1 MSKIP
6 FIETYLDN
14 GIKVIMSRNRRIPIS
29 IILVGFRVGSKME
42 QKGKKGIAHL
52 LEHLMFTNIEGED
65 RNHFDKMITLNGGD
79 TNAVTSYDYTY
90 YYIQI
95 PSSKLEFAV
104 ALDAN
109 RFNNISLDEE
119 SLKIQKKVVIEEK
132 LEAYD
137 NAPYGDV
144 DLLCS
149 QNLFSGTDYETPIIG
164 LEKDINSI
172 NILDVKEFF
181 YKNYIV
187 NNCIITVAGNIDY
200 DKVYKILNK
209 YYRTIHTNDC
219 TNYEFKDRNFEHSFE
234 LYPKSK
240 VDLEL
245 NGKFIFFKTTPRNSS
260 DYYALK
266 MISIILGDGFSSRL
280 YRNLIYEKEIA
291 QLVYVSNSSYQHAG
305 VFEINV
311 FFNDNKKEKEI
322 EKNIFDE
329 INSLRYG
336 DFADEEFEKAR
347 NKIQLAYAN
356 GYQKNLSLAQSL
368 FYYEFY
374 HNNVRLIN
382 EDIKNY
388 LRVTK
393 NDIKKTVERYLNF
406 DKRLIITYMKK

>member
-1 MSKIP
+1 MWKIP

-52 LEHLMFTNIEGED
+52 LEHLMFSNTKGED
-65 RNHFDKMITLNGGD
+65 RNYFDKMITLNGGD

-90 YYIQI
+90 YYIQV

-104 ALDAN
+104 ALDAD
-109 RFNNISLDEE
+109 RFNNISFNEE
-119 SLKIQKKVVIEEK
+119 SLNIQKKVVIEEK

-149 QNLFSGTDYETPIIG
+149 RNLFCGTDYEVPVIG

-172 NILDVKEFF
+172 DVSDIREFF
-181 YKNYIV
+181 YKHYIA

-200 DKVYKILNK
+200 DKVYKTLNR
-209 YYRTIHTNDC
+209 YYGAIPTSEN
-219 TNYEFKDRNFEHSFE
+219 TNYEFKDRNFEKSIE

-240 VDLEL
+240 VDLDL
-245 NGKFIFFKTTPRNSS
+245 NGKFIFFKTSPRNSS
-260 DYYALK
+260 DYYCLK

-280 YRNLIYEKEIA
+280 YKNLIYEKEIA
-291 QLVYVSNSSYQHAG
+291 QLAYVSNSSYQHSG

-311 FFNDNKKEKEI
+311 FFSDNKKEKEI
-322 EKNIFDE
+322 EKVIFNE

-336 DFADEEFEKAR
+336 DFREEEFEKAR
-347 NKIQLAYAN
+347 NKIQVAYAN
-356 GYQKNLSLAQSL
+356 GYQKNLSTAQSL

-374 HNNVRLIN
+374 HNNVSLIN

-388 LRVTK
+388 LKVSKR
-393 NDIKKTVERYLNF
+393 DIIKAVERYLNF
-406 DKRLIITYMKK
+406 DKRLVITYLKK